1 MIATRDHCGPD
12 DGDAHVRKAIAIA
25 AKQDVRAK
33 ALNLSFAASA
43 VIVTL
48 INLLIVGVLVR
59 PMITEW

>member
-1 MIATRDHCGPD
+1 MIPDAANVATP

-25 AKQDVRAK
+25 AQKDVSGI
-33 ALNLSFAASA
+33 ALNLSAAASVA
-43 VIVTL
+43 IVAL